1 MALPGID
8 RAAPVSLPVT
18 PRQAPAQVQADADSA
33 AAADTGASHARRP
46 GMLATAMNMQDDL
59 SALVATLQRRRDNAA
74 SGSSGSSTAWVDHVL
89 DEQADDKLARFRQGL
104 ADVRGGAA
112 VLQLLRGLFPD
123 PSDALAVLRALMAD
137 DELEDVRE
145 ALADALAQLLDE
157 QQAQGL
163 GAALRGGANVAMKAR
178 LASSEGMPG
187 ARALRQAYRDFL
199 AARDALGQYAAWMA
213 LHGLQQRGR
222 VLDFIEQAVTAD
234 MLALDPSGSLREF
247 GQLLHK
253 VRQLAM
259 LRSVDH
265 ALVRECSRLRLAER
279 GIASSDA
286 LVQGII
292 AVMRGLMPWPEL
304 FQTVLPAMR
313 VLLDAR
319 ERTVLAH
326 ALHRAVHG
334 MPDAAW
340 ADDTAR
346 ADVLAELETLVA
358 ASIGQE
364 RLRQRSRPEVRA

>member
-18 PRQAPAQVQADADSA
+18 PRQVPAQVQVDADSA
-33 AAADTGASHARRP
+33 AATDTGASHARRP

-74 SGSSGSSTAWVDHVL
+74 SGSSESSTAWVDHVL

-104 ADVRGGAA
+104 VDVRGGAA
-112 VLQLLRGLFPD
+112 ALQLLRGLFPD

-145 ALADALAQLLDE
+145 ALADALAQLLEE

-346 ADVLAELETLVA
+346 ADVLAELDTLVA

-364 RLRQRSRPEVRA
+364 RLRQRSRREVRA